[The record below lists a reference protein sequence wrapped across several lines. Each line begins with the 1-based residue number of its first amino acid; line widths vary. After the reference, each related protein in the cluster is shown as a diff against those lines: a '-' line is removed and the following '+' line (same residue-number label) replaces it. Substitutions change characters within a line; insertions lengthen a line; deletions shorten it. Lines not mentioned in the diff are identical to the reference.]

1 MTVPANCV
9 VRNTSLYLAAVCTTC
24 VCVCALCA
32 FAAAVKH
39 VVVVVVGVCRRGAP
53 LGGASAA
60 GGKSWSA
67 RSVEDFQTMRDNMR
81 SIVQR
86 GGGGGGGGGDVSCE
100 CSLAR

>member
-1 MTVPANCV
+1 MCG
-9 VRNTSLYLAAVCTTC
+9 
-24 VCVCALCA
+24 

-53 LGGASAA
+53 LGGASA

-86 GGGGGGGGGDVSCE
+86 GGGGDGSCE
-100 CSLAR
+100 CSVAR